1 MKLARTMIVLL
12 VCLVF
17 TATTTAFGEPYERN
31 VAKQVNQVVFGKVE
45 SVRNITQTQV
55 VESQHSGWKTLGGA
69 LLGGLI
75 GNQFGSGH
83 GREIATAVGALAGA
97 GTMQAMKQGSTRQ
110 YQLVELLI
118 QSEQGKLI
126 NVIQDYDAS
135 MVFTQGDKVRIL
147 YFDDGVRVDKTY

>member
-97 GTMQAMKQGSTRQ
+97 GTMQAMEQGSTRQ

>member
-1 MKLARTMIVLL
+1 MKYALL
-12 VCLVF
+12 IIASLLGLV
-17 TATTTAFGEPYERN
+17 TATPTLSAPYERN
-31 VAKQVNQVVFGKVE
+31 VARPVNEVIFGKVE

-97 GTMQAMKQGSTRQ
+97 GTVQALAQGESHQ

-118 QSEQGKLI
+118 RDEKGKLI
-126 NVIQDYDAS
+126 NVIQDYDAA
-135 MVFTQGDKVRIL
+135 MLFQTGDSVRIL
-147 YFDDGVRVDKTY
+147 YFSDGVRVDRRY

>member
-1 MKLARTMIVLL
+1 MKYALL
-12 VCLVF
+12 IIASLLGLV
-17 TATTTAFGEPYERN
+17 TATPTLSAPYERN
-31 VAKQVNQVVFGKVE
+31 VARPVNEVIFGKVE
-45 SVRNITQTQV
+45 SVRNITQTEV

-97 GTMQAMKQGSTRQ
+97 GTVQALAQGESHQ

-118 QSEQGKLI
+118 RDEKGKLI
-126 NVIQDYDAS
+126 NVIQDYDAA
-135 MVFTQGDKVRIL
+135 MLFQPGDSVRIL
-147 YFDDGVRVDKTY
+147 YFRDGVRVDRRY

>member
-1 MKLARTMIVLL
+1 MKHASVMIVLL

-17 TATTTAFGEPYERN
+17 AATTMAFAAPYERN
-31 VAKQVNQVVFGKVE
+31 VARQVNQVVFGKVE
-45 SVRNITQTQV
+45 SARNITQTQV
-55 VESQHSGWKTLGGA
+55 IESQQSGWKTLGGA

-97 GTMQAMKQGSTRQ
+97 GTVQSMDQGGTRQ

-135 MVFTQGDKVRIL
+135 MVFTQGDRVRIL
-147 YFDDGVRVDKTY
+147 YFDDGVRVDKSY

>member
-17 TATTTAFGEPYERN
+17 TATTTAFGAPYERN

-97 GTMQAMKQGSTRQ
+97 GTMQAMEQGSTRQ

-135 MVFTQGDKVRIL
+135 MVFRQGDKVRIL

>member
-17 TATTTAFGEPYERN
+17 TATTTAFGVPYERN

-97 GTMQAMKQGSTRQ
+97 GTMQAMEQGSTRQ

>member
-1 MKLARTMIVLL
+1 

-97 GTMQAMKQGSTRQ
+97 GTMQAMEQGSTRQ